1 MYKFVIPSSKQT
13 GTTPPPPPPPFNS
26 NNYKQKAAAGQ
37 VTSGLLMVISDWLK
51 RWAFRVRK
59 KVQFCS
65 QTAEIKT
72 ENVDQYD
79 WGVQENDQTDAVMKC
94 IRDRTDSGMIC

>member
-1 MYKFVIPSSKQT
+1 
-13 GTTPPPPPPPFNS
+13 
-26 NNYKQKAAAGQ
+26 
-37 VTSGLLMVISDWLK
+37 MVISDWLK

-79 WGVQENDQTDAVMKC
+79 WGVQERPNWCGHEMYTWQDWQ
-94 IRDRTDSGMIC
+94 RDDLLEVQYLYLT